1 MTTTEPQRSS
11 LTRRLA
17 WFIAGLAIFAAIG
30 VAGYFSLSAF
40 GGAGNLLAALG
51 MLALTAGLAIFAI
64 VRGNIMLGS
73 GLMLG
78 YAFATLVSSGQ
89 CTLWSASNNYG
100 FLGGFIYYGFA
111 LGAGLVLLLLVFAG
125 ETFMRR
131 RQGG

>member
-1 MTTTEPQRSS
+1 MTASDPPRRS
-11 LTRRLA
+11 LTRRVA

-30 VAGYFSLSAF
+30 VAGYFGGSAV
-40 GGAGNLLAALG
+40 GGAGNLFAAAL

-64 VRGNIMLGS
+64 VRGNILLGS

-78 YAFATLVSSGQ
+78 YAFATLISSGQ
-89 CTLWSASNNYG
+89 CTLWSASNSYG
-100 FLGGFIYYGFA
+100 FLAGFIYYGFA

-125 ETFMRR
+125 EGIMRR

>member
-1 MTTTEPQRSS
+1 MTASDPPRTS

-17 WFIAGLAIFAAIG
+17 WFIAGLGIFAVIG
-30 VAGYFSLSAF
+30 VLGYFGGSAV
-40 GGAGNLLAALG
+40 GGAGNLLAALV
-51 MLALTAGLAIFAI
+51 MLALTAGLAVFAI
-64 VRGNIMLGS
+64 VRGNILLGS

-78 YAFATLVSSGQ
+78 YAFATLVSAGQ
-89 CTLWSASNNYG
+89 CTLWSADAGYG

-125 ETFMRR
+125 ETIMRR